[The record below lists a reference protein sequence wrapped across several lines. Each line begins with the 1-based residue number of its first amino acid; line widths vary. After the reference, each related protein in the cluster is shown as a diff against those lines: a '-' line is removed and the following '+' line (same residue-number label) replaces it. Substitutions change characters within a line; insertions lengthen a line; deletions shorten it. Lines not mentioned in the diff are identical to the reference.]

1 MPGLSGWAQRV
12 VPDPRYYG
20 WRMALVGALCAS
32 LSGPGQSFVLSLYLE
47 PLMAATGLDRL
58 GLSLLYSLATLAAAL
73 LLPVVGARADRWQGG
88 KFLARA
94 LLALA
99 GAMLLLAT
107 ASGAVVLGISLL
119 LLRMLGQG
127 AIGIGGLALVVRWF
141 ERHRGRALAV
151 VTLGYALGEMAFPIA
166 LPVLFG
172 TVGWRGS
179 LLLLAGVYAAV
190 FAPFVAWAVREP
202 RTAERRRQEPLRR
215 SDHRPPILSWGV
227 SAAIRT
233 RRFWALAA
241 ITAFVPLAI
250 TAVLFHQVAILREL
264 GHGPGGVAAAMA
276 GMALGGIAGTLL
288 AGPLVERLP
297 TRIGVAASLAL
308 LAAALATAALGPAGP
323 LLPSIYGTMLGLAN
337 GTGKLA
343 GSLIW
348 PDYYGAGSVGAIK
361 GVVNLVRNGSTAA
374 GPPLAAAWMAAVGGA
389 PAMLLGLASVAAA
402 LAMATPLLRPPHRST
417 VNRETVAQPRAA

>member
-179 LLLLAGVYAAV
+179 LLFLAGVYAAV

-202 RTAERRRQEPLRR
+202 TTAERRRQEPLRR

-227 SAAIRT
+227 SAAVRT

-308 LAAALATAALGPAGP
+308 LAAALATVALGPAGP